1 MKNYKNLFR
10 LFKKAEATDD
20 RSNIQIPVV
29 GGKYQPPQKVL
40 RKTCGQRLSSKQKDY
55 VVDVEV
61 NGGEQL
67 SVSRYI
73 CESGS
78 FSSHLGY

>member
-1 MKNYKNLFR
+1 MKKLFR

-20 RSNIQIPVV
+20 RSNIQI
-29 GGKYQPPQKVL
+29 GKYLPPQSL
-40 RKTCGQRLSSKQKDY
+40 PRKTCGQRLSSKQKDY

>member
-1 MKNYKNLFR
+1 MTEVTFKFR
-10 LFKKAEATDD
+10 LWEVSIYP
-20 RSNIQIPVV
+20 RQIL
-29 GGKYQPPQKVL
+29 L

-67 SVSRYI
+67 SVSKYI

-78 FSSHLGY
+78 FSSHLGYWISWVIIRR